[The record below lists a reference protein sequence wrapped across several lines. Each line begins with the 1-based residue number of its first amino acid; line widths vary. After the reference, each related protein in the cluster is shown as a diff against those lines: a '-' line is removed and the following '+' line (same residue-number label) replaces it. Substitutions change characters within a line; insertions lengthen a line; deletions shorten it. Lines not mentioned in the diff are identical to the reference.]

1 MSVVLNVQGLEK
13 SFGAVVAAHDI
24 NVTIEEGETVG
35 VIGANGAG
43 KTTFVNMVT
52 GYLEPSAG
60 TIEFLG
66 RDIRGRSVRQIT
78 RLGLCRS
85 FQVPQ
90 VFLSESVFDN
100 LMICFGIAERDG
112 LGLLGA

>member
-13 SFGAVVAAHDI
+13 SFGAVVAAHNI

-52 GYLEPSAG
+52 GYLEPTDG
-60 TIEFLG
+60 KIEFISAAARCAQSPG
-66 RDIRGRSVRQIT
+66 SGCAARSRS
-78 RLGLCRS
+78 RRFSCRS
-85 FQVPQ
+85 PC
-90 VFLSESVFDN
+90 ST
-100 LMICFGIAERDG
+100 I
-112 LGLLGA
+112 